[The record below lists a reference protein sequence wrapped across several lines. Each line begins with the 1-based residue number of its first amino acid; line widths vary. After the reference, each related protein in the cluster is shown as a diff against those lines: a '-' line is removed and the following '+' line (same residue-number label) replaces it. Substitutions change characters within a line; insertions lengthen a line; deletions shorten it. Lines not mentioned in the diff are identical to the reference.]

1 MTTKVTILGA
11 GAWGQALAALASER
25 GYPVQLWSRDQDL
38 TQAVQDATLVIS
50 ALPMV
55 AVRPIAQRL
64 QGLGPDAILVSTT
77 KGLEPETILT
87 PSAIWEQYFP
97 EQAVVVLSG
106 PNLATE
112 ICQGKPA
119 AGVIAGPR
127 AATVQRNLAC
137 DRFRL
142 YVNAD
147 RQGVELGGAL
157 KNVIAI
163 ACGVADGLDLGTNA
177 KSALITRGLAELIR
191 VGVLLGGHRETFY
204 GLAGLGDLLTTCT
217 SPLSRNY
224 QVGFQLATMPDL
236 AAVLPRIQGT
246 AEGISTA
253 QVLVALAEQRRI
265 ELPIAQQVT
274 ALLRGYTTPAQ
285 AVATLL
291 TRSLKPELD

>member
-1 MTTKVTILGA
+1 MIAILGA
-11 GAWGQALAALASER
+11 GAWGQALATLARER
-25 GYPVQLWSRDQDL
+25 GHPVQIWSRDRDL
-38 TQAVQDATLVIS
+38 AQTVADATLVIS

-64 QGLGPDAILVSTT
+64 GSLGPEAILVSTT
-77 KGLEPETILT
+77 KGLEPDTFLT
-87 PSAIWEQYFP
+87 PSAIWEHYFP
-97 EQAVVVLSG
+97 EQRVVVLSG

-112 ICQGKPA
+112 IRQGKPA
-119 AGVIAGPR
+119 AGVIAGPG
-127 AATVQRNLAC
+127 AATVQGDLAC

-142 YVNAD
+142 YVNGD
-147 RQGVELGGAL
+147 RRGVELGGAL

-191 VGVLLGGHRETFY
+191 VGVLLGGQRETFY

-224 QVGFQLATMPDL
+224 QVGFQLATTPDL
-236 AAVLPRIQGT
+236 GVVLPHIQGT

-253 QVLVALAEQRRI
+253 QVLMALAEQRGI
-265 ELPIAQQVT
+265 ELPIAQQVA
-274 ALLRGYTTPAQ
+274 ALLAGRTTPAA

-291 TRSLKPELD
+291 TRSLKDELG